1 MSSEGQLNMS
11 GIEARQPD
19 ANSATNQN
27 SNMIKLVRLVK
38 LLAENV
44 TRAAVSTFIEGCE
57 IFEGLSEEEKEL
69 LYAAVGLT
77 PPNPDL
83 AAENLATHSLCISR
97 MVHFTLNSLDRQ
109 FWEDDDQFCAV
120 FLEKLSAEQEDMAR
134 MNGSWWRRVCEFR
147 RMAILNCTPARD
159 EPAALEASEATARI
173 TNNPE
178 EARLKHFQK
187 IRLAEEVITNSRR
200 KIQEAQETIA
210 AERLAEGAIIEE
222 IIRDNQ
228 MENFGDAVPRP
239 DSEPNTDP
247 TST

>member
-109 FWEDDDQFCAV
+109 FWEDDDQFV
-120 FLEKLSAEQEDMAR
+120 
-134 MNGSWWRRVCEFR
+134 